1 MKFTIERIDNVAVFT
16 LKNKNLTSEI
26 SAKFK
31 AELLILCQPDLKA
44 LVLDL
49 RNVEY
54 IDSLGLGSLLLAHR
68 QMKDYG
74 VPIYMVGI
82 QEMVM
87 NMLKISRMADL
98 FVFTESIDAALSDIE
113 KQNEQI

>member
-1 MKFTIERIDNVAVFT
+1 MKFAIERIDNIAVFS

-49 RNVEY
+49 TNVEY

-74 VPIYMVGI
+74 IPIYMVGI

-98 FVFTESIDAALSDIE
+98 FEFTDTVEAALDEIE
-113 KQNEQI
+113 KQNEPI

>member
-1 MKFTIERIDNVAVFT
+1 MKYTIEKNDNIAVFT

-31 AELLILCQPDLKA
+31 AELLILCQPDLRA

-49 RNVEY
+49 TNVEY

-74 VPIYMVGI
+74 IPVYMVGI
-82 QEMVM
+82 QDMVM
-87 NMLKISRMADL
+87 NMLRISRMADL
-98 FVFTESIDAALSDIE
+98 FVFTNTVDEALDMIE
-113 KQNEQI
+113 KENEQI

>member
-1 MKFTIERIDNVAVFT
+1 MKFTIERNDNIAVFS
-16 LKNKNLTSEI
+16 LKNRNLTSEI

-31 AELLILCQPDLKA
+31 AELLIICQPDLRA
-44 LVLDL
+44 LILDL
-49 RNVEY
+49 SNVEY

-74 VPIYMVGI
+74 IPIYMIGI
-82 QEMVM
+82 QDMVL

-98 FVFTESIDAALSDIE
+98 FEFADTVDEAFERISQE
-113 KQNEQI
+113 HE